1 MANLS
6 NINNKFLVTTGG
18 NVLIGQTAAVG
29 TSVLQAE
36 GSTNAIIRMNS
47 TAGTGGRMDF
57 AHSGGNYGNV
67 GSARNMLG
75 VGNATD
81 MMVNGDNILYLGVGA
96 QHMTIL
102 SSGNVGIGVTDP
114 DEKLVLYKSLNYAS
128 DSALYSAYAV
138 NSTAVDNNKVFK
150 WKTGIT
156 GNQSGHNLTF
166 STLAR
171 AESSYVERMRIK
183 SDGVITFSKTANT
196 TTPDAS
202 INHASNDFVY
212 FTGGAGG
219 ASFGDNGHGTR
230 MIAFNSDYLRF
241 DTGDT
246 GEKMRIVPAGAVG
259 IDNSSPDSFSGS
271 GSTSSSLVIGKGT
284 SGISPQLTL
293 WQGNSAQ
300 ATINFASANTGTGQY
315 EGRIR
320 YTRDTGIMDFRTNN
334 IANVLVLNASG
345 GVGIGTTNPS
355 GKLEV
360 NGNNYNTNSLT
371 TFTLRDLGNNY
382 SDGDNSIDIV
392 MRSRYWS
399 GDANTSQNSK
409 IRHLKDNSNGSTGT
423 MLQFGTTTEGS
434 GDASTKM
441 TIKANGNVGIGINSP
456 NTKLDVSGTTGTRNR
471 NTQGSSVYETSLYF
485 NAAGNATTN
494 VSIDTRTAFPP
505 IAGGGFILVE
515 VSASGY
521 GNSGSNGLVF
531 SYISGGYG
539 GHYGGQGQPY
549 HPVEIIANTMQAG
562 SCTFYYP
569 NWYTVGIAIT
579 TTNSAGLN
587 GLMRVKVTTTY

>member
-1 MANLS
+1 
-6 NINNKFLVTTGG
+6 
-18 NVLIGQTAAVG
+18 
-29 TSVLQAE
+29 
-36 GSTNAIIRMNS
+36 
-47 TAGTGGRMDF
+47 
-57 AHSGGNYGNV
+57 
-67 GSARNMLG
+67 
-75 VGNATD
+75 
-81 MMVNGDNILYLGVGA
+81 
-96 QHMTIL
+96 
-102 SSGNVGIGVTDP
+102 
-114 DEKLVLYKSLNYAS
+114 
-128 DSALYSAYAV
+128 
-138 NSTAVDNNKVFK
+138 
-150 WKTGIT
+150 
-156 GNQSGHNLTF
+156 
-166 STLAR
+166 
-171 AESSYVERMRIK
+171 
-183 SDGVITFSKTANT
+183 
-196 TTPDAS
+196 
-202 INHASNDFVY
+202 
-212 FTGGAGG
+212 
-219 ASFGDNGHGTR
+219 
-230 MIAFNSDYLRF
+230 
-241 DTGDT
+241 
-246 GEKMRIVPAGAVG
+246 
-259 IDNSSPDSFSGS
+259 
-271 GSTSSSLVIGKGT
+271 
-284 SGISPQLTL
+284 
-293 WQGNSAQ
+293 
-300 ATINFASANTGTGQY
+300 
-315 EGRIR
+315 
-320 YTRDTGIMDFRTNN
+320 MDFRTNN